1 MKQLTGL
8 FLMILTVI
16 VSSCVKEGHV
26 NYRFEVHNATEMP
39 MTIHLSS
46 WGGYNMY
53 VNGMYDSKYKYHE
66 IETINSHSSLI
77 FSKEVGDDPD
87 PYHIPTSLTLA
98 WEYITAI
105 DINGVT
111 IPKAYFAN
119 RKNWELSVATQI
131 NGTFTSIRLIIT
143 PDLLDQLSPN

>member
-8 FLMILTVI
+8 FLIMLTII

-26 NYRFEVHNATEMP
+26 SYRFEVYNATETP

-46 WGGYNMY
+46 WGGYSMY
-53 VNGMYDSKYKYHE
+53 VNGMYDSKYKFHQM
-66 IETINSHSSLI
+66 ETIIPHSSLI
-77 FSKEVGDDPD
+77 FSKEVGDNPD
-87 PYHIPTSLTLA
+87 PYTIPTSLTPP

-105 DINGVT
+105 EINGIT
-111 IPKAYFAN
+111 IPKAYFTN
-119 RKNWELSVATQI
+119 RENWELGVATQM
-131 NGTFTSIRLIIT
+131 NGTFTSISLIIT